1 MITNVLFNV
10 SNKSTD
16 GNGRIYLV
24 KDDSITFTLVYYSA
38 RHYFVVPRE
47 LAKTSVP
54 FDTFLMQYNA
64 YNRMLSQVNVL
75 KTLLLYRLAEEQDIK
90 LPDNA
95 IVVGVNTLNQVI
107 DEAIAICS
115 RKECLEDEF
124 RNISASGTAP
134 EIFYQ
139 LEYVSKLTKFKV
151 DTYQDVKDMLDKME
165 ASHGNE

>member
-1 MITNVLFNV
+1 MITDVLFNV

-24 KDDSITFTLVYYSA
+24 KDDSFAMEFYSA
-38 RHYFVVPRE
+38 KHYFVVPAE

-107 DEAIAICS
+107 DEATAICV
-115 RKECLEDEF
+115 RKDCLEDEF
-124 RNISASGTAP
+124 MNIAGTGTNP

-165 ASHGNE
+165 AIHGNE

>member
-1 MITNVLFNV
+1 MITDVLFNV
-10 SNKSTD
+10 SNKNTD

-24 KDDSITFTLVYYSA
+24 KDDSFVMEFYSA
-38 RHYFVVPRE
+38 RHYFVVPTE
-47 LAKTSVP
+47 FAKTSVP

-64 YNRMLSQVNVL
+64 YNRMLFQVNVL

-124 RNISASGTAP
+124 HNISASGTAP

-151 DTYQDVKDMLDKME
+151 NTYQDVKDMLDKME
-165 ASHGNE
+165 AIHGNK

>member
-1 MITNVLFNV
+1 MITDVLFNV

-24 KDDSITFTLVYYSA
+24 KDDSFTLTSYSA
-38 RHYFVVPRE
+38 KHYFVVSRE

-64 YNRMLSQVNVL
+64 YNRMLSQINVL

-151 DTYQDVKDMLDKME
+151 DTYQNVKDMLDKME

>member
-1 MITNVLFNV
+1 MITNVVFNV

-24 KDDSITFTLVYYSA
+24 KDDSFVMEFYSA
-38 RHYFVVPRE
+38 RHYFVVPTE
-47 LAKTSVP
+47 FAKTSVP

-64 YNRMLSQVNVL
+64 YNRMLLQVNVL

-115 RKECLEDEF
+115 RKERLEDEF
-124 RNISASGTAP
+124 HNISASGTAP

-151 DTYQDVKDMLDKME
+151 NTYQDVKDMLDKME
-165 ASHGNE
+165 AIHGNK

>member
-1 MITNVLFNV
+1 MITDVVFNV

-24 KDDSITFTLVYYSA
+24 NDNSFTLTSYSA
-38 RHYFVVPRE
+38 KHYLVVPRE

>member
-1 MITNVLFNV
+1 MITGVLFNV

-16 GNGRIYLV
+16 GNGRIYLM
-24 KDDSITFTLVYYSA
+24 KDDSFVMEFYSA
-38 RHYFVVPRE
+38 KHYFVVPTE
-47 LAKTSVP
+47 FAKTSVP

-124 RNISASGTAP
+124 HNISASGTAP

-151 DTYQDVKDMLDKME
+151 DTYQDVKTMLDKME
-165 ASHGNE
+165 AIHGDE

>member
-1 MITNVLFNV
+1 MITDVLFNV

-24 KDDSITFTLVYYSA
+24 KDDSFVMEFYSA
-38 RHYFVVPRE
+38 KHYFVVPTE
-47 LAKTSVP
+47 FAKISVP

-90 LPDNA
+90 LPDNV

-124 RNISASGTAP
+124 HNISASGTAP

-151 DTYQDVKDMLDKME
+151 NTYQDVKDMLDKME
-165 ASHGNE
+165 AIHGNK